1 MGRTI
6 LILGMLAFA
15 VTLGA
20 SVASADVGSGGNSF
34 AWFRD
39 ADGDGIPN
47 GMDDDWVRPEDGT
60 GYQVKNRFGFLL
72 IGPLGGTGDGGYV
85 YQNQNRQH
93 KNQPDPHRSSVYI
106 GHSHPNVPAV
116 RRP

>member
-1 MGRTI
+1 MSRTI

-15 VTLGA
+15 VTLGP

-60 GYQVKNRFGFLL
+60 GYQAKNRFGFLL
-72 IGPLGGTGDGGYV
+72 IGPFGGNGDGGYV
-85 YQNQNRQH
+85 YQSQNRQR
-93 KNQPDPHRSSVYI
+93 KNQPETPGDCLKIRLQLRDGSCK
-106 GHSHPNVPAV
+106 
-116 RRP
+116 

>member
-6 LILGMLAFA
+6 LILCMLVFA
-15 VTLGA
+15 LTLGV
-20 SVASADVGSGGNSF
+20 SVVSADVGSGGNSF
-34 AWFRD
+34 AWLRD

-60 GYQVKNRFGFLL
+60 GYQAKNHFGFLL

-85 YQNQNRQH
+85 NQSQNRQR
-93 KNQPDPHRSSVYI
+93 KNQPETSGDCLRIHLQLRDGSCK
-106 GHSHPNVPAV
+106 
-116 RRP
+116 